1 MAGIDSAITRQ
12 SFLPGKLHANSKQL
26 QKIDEKAVNFK
37 NNLDHTL
44 SDESILPEDESML
57 QFLPE
62 TSHEELASLIT
73 VFQQRREWERKKAI
87 GNNDASFDQILEE
100 GDTQDKINQFFK
112 LISTDVSANLKK
124 FFIYLQRFFS
134 DESDMYL
141 VLEALLRKKNLTDLL
156 KAKLKNAITY
166 LEETTDA
173 KKLKSGINIA
183 FKARCFSSK
192 LKIKPA
198 IVRRSYRQFLE
209 DENEVLDIYYSW
221 IIEFGYS
228 KRDII
233 LEFMENALLTDMMSL
248 DPSCSKYEYGNLLAR
263 IRQLNILHSTAVIL
277 SDSVKKNRLLVEL
290 NDNPS
295 LWFQFFYYCIKNPQS
310 LQDEIMLLSGAKFK
324 FLSHYER
331 GAVLQIISQLF
342 ALIPMEIF
350 GEIRYKDKLKDILVT
365 LSDISFKQ
373 QKHEK

>member
-1 MAGIDSAITRQ
+1 MAGIDSATTRQ
-12 SFLPGKLHANSKQL
+12 SFLLGKLHENGKQL
-26 QKIDEKAVNFK
+26 KKIDEKSVDLK
-37 NNLDHTL
+37 YNLDHTL
-44 SDESILPEDESML
+44 PDELILLEDESML
-57 QFLPE
+57 QLPPE
-62 TSHEELASLIT
+62 TSHEELASLVT

-87 GNNDASFDQILEE
+87 GHDASFDQILEE

-112 LISTDVSANLKK
+112 LISADVSANLKK
-124 FFIYLQRFFS
+124 FFICLQRFFS

-141 VLEALLRKKNLTDLL
+141 VLEALLRKKNLSDLL

-183 FKARCFSSK
+183 LKARCFSSK

-248 DPSCSKYEYGNLLAR
+248 DPSCAKHEFGNLLAR

-277 SDSVKKNRLLVEL
+277 SDSVKKNRLLMEL
-290 NDNPS
+290 NDDPFS
-295 LWFQFFYYCIKNPQS
+295 WFQFFYYCIKNPQS
-310 LQDEIMLLSGAKFK
+310 LQDEIMLLSGAKFR

-331 GAVLQIISQLF
+331 GEVLQIISQLF
-342 ALIPMEIF
+342 VLIPTEIF
-350 GEIRYKDKLKDILVT
+350 VEIGYKDKLKNILVT
-365 LSDISFKQ
+365 FSDMNFKQ
-373 QKHEK
+373 QKHGK